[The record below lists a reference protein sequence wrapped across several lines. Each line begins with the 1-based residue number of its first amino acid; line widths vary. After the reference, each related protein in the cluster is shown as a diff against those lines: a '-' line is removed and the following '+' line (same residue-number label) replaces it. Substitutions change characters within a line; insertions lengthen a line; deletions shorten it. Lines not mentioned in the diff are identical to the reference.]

1 MSETLKLNH
10 PWLVAVWPGMGHVAI
25 SAGYYLMAK
34 LGMHL
39 LAEFSPRELFDA
51 DHVEVNQGIISSGRL
66 PRSRFF
72 VWQDPQGQRDL
83 VVFIG
88 EAQPPLGKYAFCR
101 KLIEFAQ
108 DIGIERVFTF
118 AALATQMHPQRQ
130 PSVFCAATSQ
140 AQLTDLHNL
149 QLQVLN
155 EGRIGGLNGIL
166 LWAAAEAGLNGV
178 CRLGEIPHIMSQ
190 LPFPAASLA
199 VLRAFQSLAGIEVDL
214 TELTDQAQV
223 MNEKLG
229 ELLAEAEQALQ
240 EVEPA
245 EKEAEDFAAP
255 VVQPRLSAVEEERI
269 ERLFEQAKLDKA
281 NAYEL
286 KQELDR
292 LDVFAEYENRFL
304 DLFKKDE
311 PSSDTHEGDAA

>member
-1 MSETLKLNH
+1 MPDAVKLNR
-10 PWLVAVWPGMGHVAI
+10 PWLVAVWPGMGHVAS

-39 LAEFSPRELFDA
+39 LAEFSPRELFDVE
-51 DHVEVNQGIISSGRL
+51 HVEVSHGIISPGRL

-83 VVFIG
+83 VIFIG

-101 KLIEFAQ
+101 QLIEFAQ
-108 DIGIERVFTF
+108 GIGVERVVTF

-130 PSVFCAATSQ
+130 PGVFCAATSE
-140 AQLTDLHNL
+140 AQLTELQNL
-149 QLQVLN
+149 QLRVMD
-155 EGRIGGLNGIL
+155 EGHIGGLNGIL
-166 LWAAAEAGLNGV
+166 LWAAAEAGLSGV
-178 CRLGEIPHIMSQ
+178 CLLGEIPHI
-190 LPFPAASLA
+190 LAHVPFPAASLA
-199 VLRAFQSLAGIEVDL
+199 VLRAFQLLAGIEIDL
-214 TELTDQAQV
+214 TELNDQAQA

-229 ELLAEAEQALQ
+229 ELLAQAEQALH
-240 EVEPA
+240 EVEPS
-245 EKEAEDFAAP
+245 EREADEFAPP
-255 VVQPRLSAVEEERI
+255 VTQPRLSAVEEERI
-269 ERLFEQAKLDKA
+269 ERLFEEAQRDKA

-292 LDVFAEYENRFL
+292 LDVFADYENRFL

-311 PSSDTHEGDAA
+311 PGSDTHEGDAA